1 MSSSFFAGAPSAP
14 AASAAAS
21 SCALLEKFV
30 GRRREQCNACA
41 VCLAVVASPVGRIDC
56 CAHIFCLECITRW
69 SKINNSC
76 PLCKQPF
83 VRIESCYGEVLA
95 VQERNQLA
103 EQQLEDD
110 RQAAELLAAA
120 DLEEERW
127 AGAAAAAAAADGY
140 DMTDGFVVP
149 DDELEFLAS
158 GDDELEQGAAVVLA
172 SSSAAAAA
180 AAAAASGDGEEGE
193 SEASDRDERGGGGSH
208 CAGRRSQRRHARAR
222 RRAARAQ
229 LQGEAGE
236 AAARAGGGGG
246 HESQCRVCDD
256 GGSLLCCD
264 DCTAVFHLGCLSA
277 RRARAVAEDP
287 DARWSCPA
295 CSPRQRKRK
304 RKRLRRGRKE
314 TDECTTDDDQEVIP
328 RLSSS
333 EAEEVGG
340 YPPQPAAATPRGCF
354 EAFRFKHAPSTS
366 AHNLSPQP
374 NSGTEPR
381 PRSSRHFRN

>member
-1 MSSSFFAGAPSAP
+1 MASASSFFAGAAP
-14 AASAAAS
+14 AAAAAAS

-30 GRRREQCNACA
+30 GRRREQCNTCA

-120 DLEEERW
+120 DLEEGQL

-158 GDDELEQGAAVVLA
+158 GDDELEQGAAAASAA
-172 SSSAAAAA
+172 SSLAAA

-193 SEASDRDERGGGGSH
+193 GEASDRDEERGGGGSR
-208 CAGRRSQRRHARAR
+208 CAGRKSQRRHARAR
-222 RRAARAQ
+222 RRAARGAR

-236 AAARAGGGGG
+236 AAARAGGGG

-287 DARWSCPA
+287 GARWSCPA

-333 EAEEVGG
+333 EAEEVGE
-340 YPPQPAAATPRGCF
+340 YPPQPAAATPRECF
-354 EAFRFKHAPSTS
+354 EAFRFKRASSTS
-366 AHNLSPQP
+366 AQNF
-374 NSGTEPR
+374 TEPR
-381 PRSSRHFRN
+381 PRSSRHFSRN